1 VLKFG
6 SIVSLGMALFVLA
19 LTSSS
24 LRAQGFSVN
33 LDLAHFADS
42 IVAAY
47 KTWREGA
54 HEDEVQR
61 RKDSVAVL
69 SAHMSRI
76 AATKRNLA
84 DFLKDHP
91 LPLPTDS
98 GVCSGRKCEDPD
110 YKERWQNSHIVKSQ
124 FEKLDRQ
131 ISGLQDDLDDIDPTW
146 AAKNPKLSNQLY
158 RVGHGKGLVWA
169 TVDRHSIDVVALR
182 KWLYEEADEL
192 EAAVREI
199 KNKLPPP

>member
-146 AAKNPKLSNQLY
+146 QRKIRNLVISCIALVTAKDLCGQ
-158 RVGHGKGLVWA
+158 R
-169 TVDRHSIDVVALR
+169 SIGTASTSSRCESGCTR
-182 KWLYEEADEL
+182 K
-192 EAAVREI
+192 RMS
-199 KNKLPPP
+199 